1 MVETKQLF
9 ILIMYAFNL
18 NLSFSYEEVVASTVI
33 LTTTIAFIWYW
44 FLAQSETIKNR
55 FYSADEFDV
64 ASREHIFF
72 TKYMGFLILGVF
84 PLVLVMG
91 LFGTTLAD
99 VGLTW
104 YAKTT
109 WFSFFWIAALS
120 IAVIPLAYR
129 SAKKPENLIN
139 YPQIR
144 AKRWTNKTF
153 SINLI
158 GWSIY
163 LFGYELLFRGV
174 LLFLLV
180 DTLGVVVAI
189 AINVLVYAISHVPK
203 GLSET
208 LGAIPLGLVL
218 CILTLKS
225 GTIWIAFFVHIAL
238 SFTNS
243 LTALAHHPEITYI
256 HWPKKSSKTNG

>member
-1 MVETKQLF
+1 
-9 ILIMYAFNL
+9 MYAFNL
-18 NLSFSYEEVVASTVI
+18 NLSFSYAEVVSSTVI
-33 LTTTIAFIWYW
+33 LTVTVAFIWYW
-44 FLAQSETIKNR
+44 FLAQSEAIKNR
-55 FYSADEFDV
+55 FYRADEFDV
-64 ASREHIFF
+64 ASRKHIFF
-72 TKYMGFLILGVF
+72 TKYMGFLILGIF
-84 PLVLVMG
+84 PLGLVMG

-104 YAKTT
+104 CAKTT
-109 WFSFFWIAALS
+109 WFSFFWIAVLS
-120 IAVIPLAYR
+120 IAVIPLAYL

-144 AKRWTNKTF
+144 AKHWTNKTF

>member
-9 ILIMYAFNL
+9 ILIMETFPL
-18 NLSFSYEEVVASTVI
+18 NLSFSYAEVIASTVI
-33 LTTTIAFIWYW
+33 LATTIAFIWYW
-44 FLAQSETIKNR
+44 FLAQSEAVKNR

-64 ASREHIFF
+64 ASRKHIFF

-84 PLVLVMG
+84 PLVLVMC
-91 LFGTTLAD
+91 LFDTTLAD

-109 WFSFFWIAALS
+109 WFSFFWIAVLS

-158 GWSIY
+158 GWAIY
-163 LFGYELLFRGV
+163 LFGYEL
-174 LLFLLV
+174 
-180 DTLGVVVAI
+180 
-189 AINVLVYAISHVPK
+189 
-203 GLSET
+203 
-208 LGAIPLGLVL
+208 
-218 CILTLKS
+218 
-225 GTIWIAFFVHIAL
+225 
-238 SFTNS
+238 
-243 LTALAHHPEITYI
+243 
-256 HWPKKSSKTNG
+256 